1 MAVLLTL
8 GLALLLLAL
17 VPGLRRFLVLLAFT
31 GFVFALVARS
41 LTPDAFLVTAAGVL
55 PLLVGLLVREMAGTL
70 DLVAEPRRELR
81 RARELRRRDIERRRE
96 AEEREQHR
104 REQRRRLAA

>member
-17 VPGLRRFLVLLAFT
+17 VPGLRKGLVLLSLT
-31 GFVFALVARS
+31 GFACALVARS
-41 LTPDAFLVTAAGVL
+41 LTPDGFLVTATGVL

-70 DLVAEPRRELR
+70 YLVAEPRRERR

-96 AEEREQHR
+96 AEEREQRR